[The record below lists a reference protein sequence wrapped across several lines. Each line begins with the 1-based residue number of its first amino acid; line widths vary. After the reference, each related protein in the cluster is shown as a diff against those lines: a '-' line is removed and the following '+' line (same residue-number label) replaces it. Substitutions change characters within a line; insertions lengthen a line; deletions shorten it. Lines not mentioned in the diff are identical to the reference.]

1 MTANPIDEAVDLL
14 EVARSTGLR
23 SYLHGVNATDARELL
38 VRFVAALTAAQQ
50 QGQAVGGWPLGEL
63 NRQETLKVL
72 REHNA
77 WRRGGD
83 GTQTDPRLLGLALD
97 AAIAAITATPPSAPV
112 GVEGVRRYLAARDA
126 KPIRGMDPDVIHAIH
141 TGTEWEAELRMS
153 DLRALAQQ
161 PAAVDGAM
169 AERFCRRWYEIT
181 GRSLERVHV
190 LASLDAAL
198 ATQHQEPTT

>member
-97 AAIAAITATPPSAPV
+97 AAIAAITAPPPSVP
-112 GVEGVRRYLAARDA
+112 EGWVLVTAEPTDAQLRAMSASRARDDEGDFPA
-126 KPIRGMDPDVIHAIH
+126 LMDLIDYSGENKTRAV
-141 TGTEWEAELRMS
+141 
-153 DLRALAQQ
+153 LRAAYT
-161 PAAVDGAM
+161 AAIV
-169 AERFCRRWYEIT
+169 
-181 GRSLERVHV
+181 
-190 LASLDAAL
+190 AA
-198 ATQHQEPTT
+198 APSAQEPPHV